1 MVIVGSLVVCEKKTN
16 IIKIDRKTRIKETL
30 MESSEYVR
38 QVKFAR
44 NVQCVSGVVDLYI

>member
-16 IIKIDRKTRIKETL
+16 NIKIDRKTRIKETL
-30 MESSEYVR
+30 MESSEYVC